1 MMGKWGGGKGIL
13 FVAASYV
20 ISAKCKKSYKNN
32 QFTVLVSENLLH
44 YSIIFIHFY
53 FILDASIPTK
63 D

>member
-44 YSIIFIHFY
+44 YSIIFI
-53 FILDASIPTK
+53 LS
-63 D
+63 